1 MDRSAALLRFVHMC
15 SYRKGDYTYT
25 AVYDRA
31 TTALTPYR
39 RCDDTIALRAKDS
52 RFALIMLSWMSGFP
66 LQQTELS
73 RSALA
78 LESYGSRRR
87 ILSSGG
93 ADSSG
98 RPVPVV
104 TSTAPPSL

>member
-25 AVYDRA
+25 AVYR
-31 TTALTPYR
+31 TALRPRLPLT
-39 RCDDTIALRAKDS
+39 DVATIALRAKDS

-73 RSALA
+73 RSAVA